1 MAAYHVTSNNP
12 ERKVLRQTLIARRE
26 ALTADERLQL
36 TTALHAH
43 LLELLERLQP
53 RTLGFCWPYRGEADV
68 LPAVS
73 TWLAADARRQ
83 AALPIVP
90 DVPGPL
96 RFHRWQPGA
105 AMRPDRFGIPQP
117 VEQVTL
123 DTDLLLVPVNGFDAK
138 GYRIGYGGGYFDRT
152 LASLSPQPVTVGVGF
167 ELARLESIEPQA
179 HDRPLDWV
187 VTEAGYWMRKET

>member
-12 ERKVLRQTLIARRE
+12 ERKVLRQALIARRE

-36 TTALHAH
+36 TAALNTH
-43 LLELLERLQP
+43 LLELLERLP
-53 RTLGFCWPYRGEADV
+53 ARTLGFCWPYRGEADI

-73 TWLAADARRQ
+73 TWLAADTHRQ
-83 AALPIVP
+83 AALPVVP
-90 DVPGPL
+90 ETPGPL

-105 AMRPDRFGIPQP
+105 AMQPDRFGIPQP
-117 VEQVTL
+117 VEHVTL

-167 ELARLESIEPQA
+167 ELSRLESIEPQA
-179 HDRPLDWV
+179 HDRPLDWL